1 MRQSHCEVGFCLALR
16 GVISTDFLTEGGKTM
31 RIRDMMTKNPI
42 TVDGETL
49 VLDAQKIMKENNI
62 RRLPVVD
69 KGKLV
74 GMITKHDLLEASPS
88 PATSL
93 SVHELNYLLS
103 KMKVKEIMKKN
114 PATLTPDTPFEEALR
129 IGQEKKI
136 GSFPI
141 VDKGKLVGIATES
154 DIVRFMTRAL
164 GIREEGSRIT
174 IEGLGGK
181 LTDLAKIISIVSQHQ
196 TIILSMISLP
206 RPEKKDW
213 MIVLRLKTSDP
224 DPIVK
229 DFKKAGYNVTYS
241 SWFRCETGQATAQ
254 A

>member
-1 MRQSHCEVGFCLALR
+1 
-16 GVISTDFLTEGGKTM
+16 M
-31 RIRDMMTKNPI
+31 RIRDIMTKNPI
-42 TVDGETL
+42 TVESETL
-49 VLDAQKIMKENNI
+49 VLDAQKIMEENNI

-74 GMITKHDLLEASPS
+74 GIITQHDLLKAAPS

-93 SVHELNYLLS
+93 SIHELNYLLS

-114 PATLTPDTPFEEALR
+114 PITVTPETPFEEALR

-136 GSFPI
+136 GSFP
-141 VDKGKLVGIATES
+141 VVENGKLVGIATES
-154 DIVRFMTRAL
+154 DTVRFLTRAL
-164 GIREEGSRIT
+164 GLREEGSRIT

-181 LTDLAKIISIVSQHQ
+181 LGDLEKIIAIATQYNTVV
-196 TIILSMISLP
+196 LSMISMP

-224 DPIVK
+224 DPIVR
-229 DFKKAGYNVTYS
+229 DFKKAGFNVTYS
-241 SWFRCETGQATAQ
+241 SRSRGETGQTSDT
-254 A
+254 

>member
-1 MRQSHCEVGFCLALR
+1 
-16 GVISTDFLTEGGKTM
+16 M
-31 RIRDMMTKNPI
+31 RIRDMMKRNPI
-42 TVDGETL
+42 TVDSDTL
-49 VLDAQKIMKENNI
+49 VLDAQKIMRENNI

-74 GMITKHDLLEASPS
+74 GIVTQHDLLEAAPS

-114 PATLTPDTPFEEALR
+114 PVTLTPDTPFEEALK

-136 GSFPI
+136 GSFP
-141 VDKGKLVGIATES
+141 VLENGKLVGIATES
-154 DIVRFMTRAL
+154 DIVRFLTRAL
-164 GIREEGSRIT
+164 GVREEGSRVT

-181 LTDLAKIISIVSQHQ
+181 LGDLEKIIQVVNQHQ

-213 MIVLRLKTSDP
+213 MIVLRLKTSNP
-224 DPIVK
+224 DPIIK
-229 DFKKAGYNVTYS
+229 DFKKAGLNVTYA
-241 SWFRCETGQATAQ
+241 SWFRCETGQTTAE

>member
-1 MRQSHCEVGFCLALR
+1 
-16 GVISTDFLTEGGKTM
+16 M

-42 TVDGETL
+42 TVESDTL
-49 VLDAQKIMKENNI
+49 VLDAQKIMRENNI

-69 KGKLV
+69 KGKLK
-74 GMITKHDLLEASPS
+74 GIITKHDLLEAAPS

-93 SVHELNYLLS
+93 SIHELNYLLS
-103 KMKVKEIMKKN
+103 KMKVKEIMKKD
-114 PATLTPDTPFEEALR
+114 PFTVPPDMPFEEALR

-136 GSFPI
+136 GSFP
-141 VDKGKLVGIATES
+141 VVENGKLVGIATES
-154 DIVRFMTRAL
+154 DLVRFLTRAL
-164 GIREEGSRIT
+164 GIKEEGSRIT

-181 LTDLAKIISIVSQHQ
+181 LTDLEKIISIVNQHQ
-196 TIILSMISLP
+196 TVILSMISLP

-213 MIVLRLKTSDP
+213 MIVLRLKTSNL

-229 DFKKAGYNVTYS
+229 DFKKAGFNVTYA
-241 SWFRCETGQATAQ
+241 SWFRCDTGLTTAQ

>member
-1 MRQSHCEVGFCLALR
+1 
-16 GVISTDFLTEGGKTM
+16 
-31 RIRDMMTKNPI
+31 MMTKNPI
-42 TVDGETL
+42 TVDSETL

-93 SVHELNYLLS
+93 SIHELNYLLS

-114 PATLTPDTPFEEALR
+114 PLTLTPDTPFEEALR
-129 IGQEKKI
+129 IGQEKKV

-141 VDKGKLVGIATES
+141 VDKGKVVGIATES
-154 DIVRFMTRAL
+154 DIVRFLTRAL

-181 LTDLAKIISIVSQHQ
+181 LTDLEKIISITNQHQ
-196 TIILSMISLP
+196 TIILSMISMS

-224 DPIVK
+224 DPIVR
-229 DFKKAGYNVTYS
+229 DFKKAGFNVTYA
-241 SWFRCETGQATAQ
+241 SWFRCETGQTTAQ

>member
-1 MRQSHCEVGFCLALR
+1 
-16 GVISTDFLTEGGKTM
+16 M
-31 RIRDMMTKNPI
+31 RIRDMMTKNPV
-42 TVDGETL
+42 TVDSDTL
-49 VLDAQKIMKENNI
+49 VMDAQKIMKENNV

-69 KGKLV
+69 KGKLLGIV
-74 GMITKHDLLEASPS
+74 TKHDILEASPS

-114 PATLTPDTPFEEALR
+114 PVTLTPDTPFEEALK

-136 GSFPI
+136 GSFP
-141 VDKGKLVGIATES
+141 VVENGKLVGIATES
-154 DIVRFMTRAL
+154 DIVRFLTRAL
-164 GIREEGSRIT
+164 GVREEGSRIT

-181 LTDLAKIISIVSQHQ
+181 LSDLEKIISIVNQHN
-196 TIILSMISLP
+196 TIVLSMISLP
-206 RPEKKDW
+206 KTEKKEW
-213 MIVLRLKTSDP
+213 MIVLRLKTSNP

-229 DFKKAGYNVTYS
+229 DFKKAGFNVTYA
-241 SWFRCETGQATAQ
+241 SWFRCETGLTTAQ